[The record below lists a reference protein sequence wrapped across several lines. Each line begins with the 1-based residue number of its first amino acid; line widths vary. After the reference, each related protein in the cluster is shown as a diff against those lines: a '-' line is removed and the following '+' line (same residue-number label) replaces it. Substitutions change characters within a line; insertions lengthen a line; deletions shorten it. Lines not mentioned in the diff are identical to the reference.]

1 MNEKTEINDISTERA
16 ILLADDNDLNRESI
30 RKMLVKHGFS
40 VTSVKNGKEVIATFT
55 CSFPGEFS
63 AILMDTTMP
72 IFDGI
77 NAIRI
82 IRTSSHPEAESI
94 PIIAVSA
101 NESEAERKSGEAA
114 GMSDYIVKPFDGD
127 TLVNMINK
135 HIK

>member
-1 MNEKTEINDISTERA
+1 MNEKTKIDDISTERA

-114 GMSDYIVKPFDGD
+114 GMSDYIVKPFDAD

>member
-1 MNEKTEINDISTERA
+1 MDKKTEIKGTSNERA

-30 RKMLVKHGFS
+30 RRMLVKNGFS

-55 CSFPGEFS
+55 CSFEGEFS

-101 NESEAERKSGEAA
+101 KESEAERKSGEAA
-114 GMSDYIVKPFDGD
+114 GMNDYIVKPFDAE
-127 TLVNMINK
+127 TLVNMLNK
-135 HIK
+135 YIK

>member
-1 MNEKTEINDISTERA
+1 MNEKTKIDDISTERA

-82 IRTSSHPEAESI
+82 IRTSSHPEALSI

-101 NESEAERKSGEAA
+101 NQSEAERKSGEAA
-114 GMSDYIVKPFDGD
+114 GMSDYIVKPFDAD

>member
-1 MNEKTEINDISTERA
+1 MDKKTEIKGTSNERA

-30 RKMLVKHGFS
+30 RRMLVKNGFS

-55 CSFPGEFS
+55 CSFEGEFS

-101 NESEAERKSGEAA
+101 KESETERKSGEAA
-114 GMSDYIVKPFDGD
+114 GMNDYIVKPFDAE
-127 TLVNMINK
+127 TLVNMLNK
-135 HIK
+135 YIK

>member
-1 MNEKTEINDISTERA
+1 MNEKTKIDDISTERA

-101 NESEAERKSGEAA
+101 NQSEAERKSGEAA
-114 GMSDYIVKPFDGD
+114 GMSDYIVKPFDAD

>member
-1 MNEKTEINDISTERA
+1 MNEKTKIGDISTERA

-30 RKMLVKHGFS
+30 RKMLEKHGFS

-101 NESEAERKSGEAA
+101 NESETERKSGEAA
-114 GMSDYIVKPFDGD
+114 GMSDYIVKPFDAD

>member
-1 MNEKTEINDISTERA
+1 MNEKTEINDISNERA

-30 RKMLVKHGFS
+30 RRMLVKNGFS

-55 CSFPGEFS
+55 SSFPGEFS

-101 NESEAERKSGEAA
+101 KQSEVERKSGEAA
-114 GMSDYIVKPFDGD
+114 GMSDYIVKPFDAE
-127 TLVNMINK
+127 TLVNMINR

>member
-1 MNEKTEINDISTERA
+1 MNEKADKKDVNNERV

-30 RKMLVKHGFS
+30 RRMLVKNGFS
-40 VTSVKNGKEVIATFT
+40 VVSVKNGKEVIATFS
-55 CSFPGEFS
+55 CSFLGEFS
-63 AILMDTTMP
+63 AIIMDTTMP

-101 NESEAERKSGEAA
+101 NESEAERRSGEAA
-114 GMSDYIVKPFDGD
+114 GMNDYIVKPFDAEA
-127 TLVNMINK
+127 LIEMLNK
-135 HIK
+135 YIK